1 MQIKILVKN
10 FIKKTKKKTLS
21 FLQLQL
27 KMPSSRITNSSQL
40 AKSIVWS
47 ADDLKYKEF
56 MKNDYPNKERIDL
69 KEINQISD
77 GNLVFEV

>member
-1 MQIKILVKN
+1 
-10 FIKKTKKKTLS
+10 
-21 FLQLQL
+21 
-27 KMPSSRITNSSQL
+27 MPSSKTTNSSLL
-40 AKSIVWS
+40 AKSLVWS

>member
-1 MQIKILVKN
+1 
-10 FIKKTKKKTLS
+10 
-21 FLQLQL
+21 
-27 KMPSSRITNSSQL
+27 MPSSKITNSSQL

>member
-1 MQIKILVKN
+1 M
-10 FIKKTKKKTLS
+10 
-21 FLQLQL
+21 QLQL